1 MRHSI
6 YIQLAALL
14 VKADLKREERVWL
27 RKVRRAQYE
36 IPWHSEHLLRDIG
49 LDPTGRPLGDK
60 AQSPIKAER
69 RVALMRRILQARLSP

>member
-6 YIQLAALL
+6 YIQLATLL
-14 VKADLKREERVWL
+14 VKADLKREERIWL

-49 LDPTGRPLGDK
+49 LDATGRPLGESV
-60 AQSPIKAER
+60 ATPAKAER
-69 RVALMRRILQARLSP
+69 RVTLMRRILQARLSP